1 MLSLKYLVMY
11 HQLDSQLVE
20 AGLRHD
26 YLQSVECQH
35 NSRRTR
41 PVVEANAA
49 LQGGLT
55 NEAVTTG
62 DEDESFGWNRWGLS
76 IED

>member
-11 HQLDSQLVE
+11 HELDSQLVE
-20 AGLRHD
+20 AGWRHD
-26 YLQSVECQH
+26 YLQSVESQH

-55 NEAVTTG
+55 NEAVTIG
-62 DEDESFGWNRWGLS
+62 DEDESSGWNN
-76 IED
+76 